1 MLKPSGTG
9 TIVFPGIKINDNNIQ
24 TVRTNDD
31 LKIVPSGSGKI
42 KISITEGRKPI
53 AISDTLTIDE
63 DADPRSF
70 NVLRNDSDL
79 DNNLDI
85 SSLEIIS
92 AFKGSFDDSENQ
104 SQANTD
110 STILISMAS
119 NFYGN
124 DSLTYRISDD
134 TRLSSEA
141 KVYILVN
148 PAPDPP
154 EVVDPITVFIEE
166 GEPLNDLILNA
177 TDADGDTLIYTLCQE
192 ASNSILTQ
200 FSDTDTLKNGDIL
213 LVSSIES
220 PKINITP
227 ETGFYGDDIFR
238 YCVEDQDGNIAEAR
252 VIISVVD
259 LSLIHISEPT
269 RPY

>member
-1 MLKPSGTG
+1 MCIRDRYRVPSDTTSILVFDYTDNLNYTG
-9 TIVFPGIKINDNNIQ
+9 TDSVVYQICDN
-24 TVRTNDD
+24 TNLCD
-31 LKIVPSGSGKI
+31 SGKI

-124 DSLTYRISDD
+124 D
-134 TRLSSEA
+134 
-141 KVYILVN
+141 
-148 PAPDPP
+148 
-154 EVVDPITVFIEE
+154 
-166 GEPLNDLILNA
+166 
-177 TDADGDTLIYTLCQE
+177 
-192 ASNSILTQ
+192 
-200 FSDTDTLKNGDIL
+200 
-213 LVSSIES
+213 
-220 PKINITP
+220 
-227 ETGFYGDDIFR
+227 
-238 YCVEDQDGNIAEAR
+238 
-252 VIISVVD
+252 